1 MAELLHHQLSNK
13 NETTPITLQS
23 ARHAEV
29 NVWQVDWDGVWQS
42 QTTVEEDRVVVLG
55 FVQE

>member
-13 NETTPITLQS
+13 NETTPITFSRQGMQKSMFGRLIGMECGK
-23 ARHAEV
+23 ANHR
-29 NVWQVDWDGVWQS
+29 
-42 QTTVEEDRVVVLG
+42 EEDRVVVLG